1 MTYAKLFFSKG
12 EIKSSLSYGSRTVGP
27 KTLGPKTLGT
37 RHMVQKTD
45 GPKGTW
51 YKGCLVQKTLGT
63 KYARSKG
70 RKVQHIVKTDER
82 SNSRK
87 GQWTKSTKY
96 DQCSAVK

>member
-1 MTYAKLFFSKG
+1 ML
-12 EIKSSLSYGSRTVGP
+12 ENLSGSRTVGP